1 MRRNTLSYWTRHTF
15 PIVRHVHLQ
24 DVMIPSGN
32 LLFKATKTKSREL
45 TDRGSQL
52 LTNAL
57 HDYRAERIM
66 ENLHWLLLVVVV
78 EEECKK
84 VIKTRFYV
92 YRSLLE
98 DFCTENVITSA
109 KIKWECW
116 EKNPGGNFLQI
127 QQFYVLC
134 RWKDPMVWTVHT
146 LWGFCVYVV
155 PQVTT
160 VTVSALSRRSGIQ

>member
-1 MRRNTLSYWTRHTF
+1 
-15 PIVRHVHLQ
+15 
-24 DVMIPSGN
+24 MIPSGN

-45 TDRGSQL
+45 TDHGSQL

-57 HDYRAERIM
+57 HDYHAERIM

-84 VIKTRFYV
+84 VIKTQFYV

-109 KIKWECW
+109 KIK
-116 EKNPGGNFLQI
+116 
-127 QQFYVLC
+127 
-134 RWKDPMVWTVHT
+134 
-146 LWGFCVYVV
+146 
-155 PQVTT
+155 
-160 VTVSALSRRSGIQ
+160 

>member
-1 MRRNTLSYWTRHTF
+1 
-15 PIVRHVHLQ
+15 
-24 DVMIPSGN
+24 MIPSGN

-45 TDRGSQL
+45 TDLGSQL

-57 HDYRAERIM
+57 HDYHAERIM

-109 KIKWECW
+109 KIK
-116 EKNPGGNFLQI
+116 
-127 QQFYVLC
+127 
-134 RWKDPMVWTVHT
+134 
-146 LWGFCVYVV
+146 
-155 PQVTT
+155 
-160 VTVSALSRRSGIQ
+160 

>member
-57 HDYRAERIM
+57 HDYHAERIM
-66 ENLHWLLLVVVV
+66 ENLHWPLLVVVV

-116 EKNPGGNFLQI
+116 EKILEVTFCKSNNSTCFVGEKTPWYGRYIRFGGFA
-127 QQFYVLC
+127 F
-134 RWKDPMVWTVHT
+134 T
-146 LWGFCVYVV
+146 L
-155 PQVTT
+155 
-160 VTVSALSRRSGIQ
+160 SHK